1 MIRSEISDDRC
12 QVEVNGELGRIAF
25 EFAQLTSNLAAN
37 MPAVLLKQAFEDGL
51 YINEHGMKAFEKKM
65 KEDIED
71 IKKFEKMVNPEDIK
85 EFEKMINPE
94 ESETEDEENDEESDR
109 GRFKDTVTMI
119 ASALAAAAL
128 LGGKN
133 DKNK

>member
-12 QVEVNGELGRIAF
+12 QVKVEGELGRIAF

-51 YINEHGMKAFEKKM
+51 HINEHGMKAFEKKM
-65 KEDIED
+65 EESAEEF
-71 IKKFEKMVNPEDIK
+71 KKM
-85 EFEKMINPE
+85 MRLE

-109 GRFKDTVTMI
+109 DDFKKFVAAT
-119 ASALAAAAL
+119 ALADMIVIL
-128 LGGKN
+128 LRGRN
-133 DKNK
+133 DKSK

>member
-12 QVEVNGELGRIAF
+12 QVEVEGELGRIAF

-37 MPAVLLKQAFEDGL
+37 MPEKLLKQVFEDGL

-65 KEDIED
+65 KKTIE
-71 IKKFEKMVNPEDIK
+71 
-85 EFEKMINPE
+85 EFKSE
-94 ESETEDEENDEESDR
+94 ESETEDVEDDDDSDR
-109 GRFKDTVTMI
+109 GKFKDAVTMI

-128 LGGKN
+128 LGGRN
-133 DKNK
+133 DKNR

>member
-1 MIRSEISDDRC
+1 MIRSEISNNRS
-12 QVEVNGELGRIAF
+12 QVKVEGELGRIAF

-37 MPAVLLKQAFEDGL
+37 MPKVLLKQAFEDGL
-51 YINEHGMKAFEKKM
+51 YINERGMKAFEKKM
-65 KEDIED
+65 E
-71 IKKFEKMVNPEDIK
+71 EDIK

-109 GRFKDTVTMI
+109 GRFKDAVTMI

-128 LGGKN
+128 LGGRN
-133 DKNK
+133 DKNR

>member
-1 MIRSEISDDRC
+1 
-12 QVEVNGELGRIAF
+12 
-25 EFAQLTSNLAAN
+25 
-37 MPAVLLKQAFEDGL
+37 
-51 YINEHGMKAFEKKM
+51 MKAFEKKM
-65 KEDIED
+65 KEDIE
-71 IKKFEKMVNPEDIK
+71 

-128 LGGKN
+128 LGGRN
-133 DKNK
+133 DKTDKH